1 MLTSTFTDQSRGK
14 QTGLKFLAKSIFS
27 NLCVGHI
34 REGITNSLQWQ
45 AAVFPPAQCQRVPRS
60 RARLGTGI
68 K

>member
-1 MLTSTFTDQSRGK
+1 MSHSK
-14 QTGLKFLAKSIFS
+14 IAFLAKSIFS

-45 AAVFPPAQCQRVPRS
+45 AVVILSEQYQGVPRS
-60 RARLGTGI
+60 RARLGTSV